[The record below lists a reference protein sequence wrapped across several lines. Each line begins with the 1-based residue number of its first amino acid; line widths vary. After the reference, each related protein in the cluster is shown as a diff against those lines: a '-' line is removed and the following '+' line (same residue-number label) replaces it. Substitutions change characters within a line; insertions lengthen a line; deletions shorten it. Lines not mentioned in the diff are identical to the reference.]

1 MATACLVD
9 VAKDASLRPP
19 CETLSQVRANLLG
32 NSSTITF
39 SSGPIKEDH
48 EKKRKLT
55 LISVKDT
62 AETNKRLRLTGWS
75 SNRWRKLWEESVGAT
90 SRGGQS
96 VKGGAPGRGGASG
109 WGGATGRGGTSGR
122 GGATVRGGASGKVGL
137 CVREWRGF
145 WKRWGIDHPVRRGTS
160 AEELLRRSHPSKE
173 QLLPFFH
180 RLVPPQVNP
189 LFLSH
194 PLLISFFVSRSDADN
209 SRQAPRKRSG
219 PAEELTLTQANL
231 IIGMAAFLYLPPVS
245 LLHALVDRS
254 GLVFSTY

>member
-1 MATACLVD
+1 MDGSSMTKSLRDSMMATACLVD

-137 CVREWRGF
+137 ASGSGEASGSGGGLTIRSEGELQLKNF
-145 WKRWGIDHPVRRGTS
+145 F
-160 AEELLRRSHPSKE
+160 AEVTRARNNYCPS
-173 QLLPFFH
+173 FTD
-180 RLVPPQVNP
+180 
-189 LFLSH
+189 S
-194 PLLISFFVSRSDADN
+194 
-209 SRQAPRKRSG
+209 
-219 PAEELTLTQANL
+219 
-231 IIGMAAFLYLPPVS
+231 S
-245 LLHALVDRS
+245 LLK
-254 GLVFSTY
+254 